1 MCSGPGFLV
10 NFIGAQL
17 YSSIEVGFIIFAAQ
31 CISVF
36 ILGFVLKF
44 VCRNKLDDNSNLETL
59 ISAPQ
64 KVTHL

>member
-36 ILGFVLKF
+36 ILGFALKF
-44 VCRNKLDDNSNLETL
+44 VYRNKVDNNSNSETL
-59 ISAPQ
+59 ISTPQ
-64 KVTHL
+64 KATHL